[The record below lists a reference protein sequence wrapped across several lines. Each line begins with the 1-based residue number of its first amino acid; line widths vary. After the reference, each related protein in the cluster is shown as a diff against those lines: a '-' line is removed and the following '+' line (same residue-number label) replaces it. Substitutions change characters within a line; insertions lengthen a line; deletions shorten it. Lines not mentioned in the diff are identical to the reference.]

1 MTYDG
6 DPTDPATLFDGLPTS
21 VISDCMGRLSG
32 TAAMFAQHGDA
43 PMAGRAL
50 TVRVRAGDNLFIHDA
65 LRRVTPGSI
74 IVVDGG
80 GCTER
85 ALIGEIIM
93 AVARRRGAV
102 GFVIDGSIRDVA
114 AFRQAGFPCFARAV
128 THRGPYKNGP
138 GEIGGTVV
146 IDGQPVFPGDFVL
159 GDEDGVVFVRPD
171 NAAAVAAAARR
182 KLADEASTL
191 TSIEDGTYDE
201 SWIEAALAASMPL
214 RP

>member
-6 DPTDPATLFDGLPTS
+6 APTDPATMFEGLPTS

-32 TAAMFAQHGDA
+32 TAALAPRHGDA
-43 PMAGRAL
+43 PMVGRAL

-65 LRRVTPGSI
+65 LRRVTPGSV

-93 AVARRRGAV
+93 AVARDRGAA
-102 GFVIDGSIRDVA
+102 GFVIDGSVRDVA
-114 AFRQAGFPCFARAV
+114 AFRDAGFPCYARGV

-138 GEIGGTVV
+138 GEVGCPIV

-171 NAAAVAAAARR
+171 DAAAVAAAARS
-182 KLADEASTL
+182 KLADEADTL
-191 TSIEDGTYDE
+191 GAIKNGTYDE
-201 SWIEAALAASMPL
+201 SWVEAAVAASVPL